1 MSCINKIQIQQY
13 IDNELS
19 GNEKARIEQ
28 HISVCTNCSSL
39 LNRQQQRIQKTKQAL
54 NTLVPEEIT
63 VPVFTSAAKTAIV
76 RTLSLR
82 KKVIYSVSA
91 ACMALM
97 VAGVCYTLQDK
108 KTDKMYIV
116 NSVGTEVNAN
126 LPVSQQEMIINV
138 VDPEGNVT
146 EYPIK

>member
-1 MSCINKIQIQQY
+1 M
-13 IDNELS
+13 
-19 GNEKARIEQ
+19 
-28 HISVCTNCSSL
+28 
-39 LNRQQQRIQKTKQAL
+39 TKQAI

-63 VPVFTSAAKTAIV
+63 IPVFTSTAKTAIV

-82 KKVIYSVSA
+82 KKVIYSISA

-97 VAGVCYTLQDK
+97 VAVVCYTLQDRK
-108 KTDKMYIV
+108 PNKVYIV
-116 NSVGTEVNAN
+116 NSAGTEVNAN

-138 VDPEGNVT
+138 VDPDGNVT